1 MTNGEIMKKTYNLG
15 NKTLTLKA
23 SLYTQIAYKAEFGHD
38 MLGDLSRADGLL
50 KSKDSD
56 DNLDGRII
64 YLQALYVL
72 AEEGSGELP
81 PFADWLSEIEGAD
94 MPDII
99 KTVSDIYLS
108 TLKPDRKNG

>member
-1 MTNGEIMKKTYNLG
+1 
-15 NKTLTLKA
+15 
-23 SLYTQIAYKAEFGHD
+23 

-50 KSKDSD
+50 KSKDPD
-56 DNLDGRII
+56 DNIDGRII

-81 PFADWLSEIEGAD
+81 PFVDWLSEIESAD